1 MKNITSA
8 TSKCYCSVRHDGSNS
23 DSIDYHR
30 NDLFTQ
36 PQKKNEIMSSGNL
49 DGLGDDHTKYSKS
62 ERKRQISYDINC
74 PWNLKCDTNVSMK
87 QK

>member
-1 MKNITSA
+1 
-8 TSKCYCSVRHDGSNS
+8 
-23 DSIDYHR
+23 
-30 NDLFTQ
+30 
-36 PQKKNEIMSSGNL
+36 MSSGNL

-62 ERKRQISYDINC
+62 ERKRQISYDISC